1 MSSEYMYVIYIRG
14 TREKVWEA
22 LTSPEFTKRYWMG
35 VSMVSEHVAGSDWK
49 LMIPDGRVADS
60 GKVIEVEW
68 PKRLVVTWKNEFLP
82 ELQDEGHTRCTF
94 ELEQQGEMVR
104 LSVLHQSEL
113 EDSKMIRNVRMGW
126 PVILSSLKSLLET
139 GEPLPGTSE
148 WPKGL

>member
-1 MSSEYMYVIYIRG
+1 MKSEYLYVIYIRG
-14 TREKVWEA
+14 TQEKVWEA
-22 LTSPEFTKRYWMG
+22 LTSPEFTRRYWMG
-35 VSMVSEHVAGSDWK
+35 VSMVSEFVAGADWK
-49 LMIPDGRVADS
+49 LMIPDGRVADT
-60 GKVIEVEW
+60 GKVIELER

-82 ELQDEGHTRCTF
+82 ELKGEPETRCTF

-104 LSVLHQSEL
+104 LSVLHESER
-113 EDSKMIRNVRMGW
+113 EDSKMIRNVSMGW